1 MESLAYTH
9 LVLACEEPL
18 SVAEISNIEAF
29 DLLTK
34 LSLLS
39 LLKQQKIIC
48 KAWLYGLSLSL
59 TFIPFS
65 ETLALHQAEHQEQV
79 NNLASNPNSKT
90 ILESV
95 KSSFSNGNEKTQLSI
110 PSSKKN
116 EPQKIVLVKGDEE
129 KVNLTNLV
137 DTSPSIQTTSTIQ
150 PIQKTQNQVS
160 VSKPNYQAEPTQ
172 VFSTI
177 LAMLE
182 TPSSSNTEP
191 EAKIGPEQQGKLRL
205 INDTPYIGIVVLY
218 KPGEKNPYRYAY
230 IRPCHQRE
238 LIATYSNHW
247 QVSFNKQEISSIS
260 KVSVKNGNFFEIKTS
275 KLAGTETWGNSC
287 KDGVIIQ
294 PAVSTLLSIDHL
306 RQLSDKLARIIAN
319 NPNEIY
325 LKTSYTNLIQTLT
338 NNMIPFISNVP
349 NQPVYCTLEGFLKY
363 IESIYVANKGKGFQL
378 DGDLNGGEIHF
389 WESNIQ
395 KLNYLN
401 PKNKINYQYIL
412 SVAELYLKNRQI
424 FFHELSSEPRY
435 NFQQTNSPGTRSSG
449 LNAMIQQQ
457 RQQKINVACIVS
469 VETGALLTSAPSTKA
484 KYC

>member
-9 LVLACEEPL
+9 LALAYEEPL

-79 NNLASNPNSKT
+79 NNLASGSNSKT
-90 ILESV
+90 ILESA
-95 KSSFSNGNEKTQLSI
+95 KSSSLNGNEKTQLSI

-137 DTSPSIQTTSTIQ
+137 DTSPSIQTASTIQ

-160 VSKPNYQAEPTQ
+160 VSNPNNQAEPKQ
-172 VFSTI
+172 VFSTV

-182 TPSSSNTEP
+182 SPSNSNTEP

-247 QVSFNKQEISSIS
+247 QVSFNNQEISSIS

-275 KLAGTETWGNSC
+275 KLAGKENLGNSC
-287 KDGVIIQ
+287 QDGVIIQ
-294 PAVSTLLSIDHL
+294 PVRNPPSIEKLREESDQLSITID
-306 RQLSDKLARIIAN
+306 N
-319 NPNEIY
+319 NETTIKIQQKY
-325 LKTSYTNLIQTLT
+325 ANLIQLLT
-338 NNMIPFISNVP
+338 NSMISSIYFGDETNKTI
-349 NQPVYCTLEGFLKY
+349 YCQLEKILKDL
-363 IESIYVANKGKGFQL
+363 ESIYVKNNRSLGL
-378 DGDLNGGEIHF
+378 DGQLLPNEQIILQRNGIKIE
-389 WESNIQ
+389 N
-395 KLNYLN
+395 
-401 PKNKINYQYIL
+401 NKYKYSL
-412 SVAELYLKNRQI
+412 EVAELYLKNRQI
-424 FFHELSSEPRY
+424 FFHQLSSEPRY
-435 NFQQTNSPGTRSSG
+435 NLEQTNSSGTRPSIP
-449 LNAMIQQQ
+449 NAPRQ
-457 RQQKINVACIVS
+457 RQVKINAACKVS